1 MSTGIPPVPAPRW
14 DLDSIFPGG
23 SASPQFKAF
32 RDNVRARLQDGVR
45 QLSALPANLTDQA
58 APAWTEFILLLQ
70 TTAEDIDL
78 VRSFS
83 GCLTSQ
89 NTDDAVAVALETEGD
104 SLASEWEKLRTGLEA
119 LALKQADNA
128 WEKLV
133 TSEKLKGVRFYL
145 DELREI
151 AKSKM
156 SLDKEALA
164 LDLAVTGYHGWNR
177 LYDKVAGDIRV
188 DFTENGVT
196 KKISLGQNATK
207 FASPDR
213 SIREQAFKNMTD
225 GWVGQADLA
234 AMALNSQAGFRLALY
249 DHRKWDSVLYE
260 PLVQAR
266 LSREALDAMWHVVS
280 QAVGKLAPYVDA
292 KKKLLGIDKF
302 RWYDEFAPVGAVDKT
317 FGFDEAV
324 DFVERH
330 VGEFSSDLAQFV
342 RMAVNK
348 RWVEAEDRPG
358 KRGGAFCTGMGAH
371 RQTRVFM
378 TFTGSYDGL
387 MTLAHELGHA
397 YHNWVLRE
405 RPFFATEYPMTLA
418 ETASIFNELL
428 VTDAAL
434 TAAKE
439 RDERLMLLEQ
449 KLQQAYVLFCDIY
462 TRFLFDQSFYS
473 ERRTGP
479 VAKERLCELMV
490 EAQKKAFGNLLDE
503 SGYHP
508 YFWAS
513 KLHFYITDHPFY
525 NYPYTFGFLFAGGVY
540 DRASK
545 EGKAFAPKYQAL
557 LADSGSMT
565 TDQAARKHLGVD
577 LAKEDFWRD
586 AVARSLAE
594 LDEFVKLAG

>member
-1 MSTGIPPVPAPRW
+1 MSTGTAHVPAPRW

-32 RDNVRARLQDGVR
+32 RDNIRARLRDGAG
-45 QLSALPANLTDQA
+45 QLTALPTDLTDPT
-58 APAWTEFILLLQ
+58 APAWSEFILLLQ
-70 TTAEDIDL
+70 TVAEDIDL
-78 VRSFS
+78 ARSFA
-83 GCLTSQ
+83 GCLTAQ
-89 NTDDAVAVALETEGD
+89 NTDDAAAVALETEGD

-119 LALKQADNA
+119 LALKQSDGA

-133 TSEKLKGVRFYL
+133 TTDKLQGVRFYL

-196 KKISLGQNATK
+196 KEISLGQNATK

-225 GWVGQADLA
+225 GWIAQADLA

-280 QAVGKLAPYVDA
+280 QAANKLAPYVDA
-292 KKKLLGIDKF
+292 KKKLLGIEKF

-330 VGEFSSDLAQFV
+330 VGEFSADLARFV
-342 RMAVNK
+342 RMAVTN

-418 ETASIFNELL
+418 ETASLFNELL

-434 TAAKE
+434 NATWE
-439 RDERLMLLEQ
+439 REERLMLLEQ

-462 TRFLFDQSFYS
+462 TRFLFDQSFYA
-473 ERRTGP
+473 ERRRGP

-540 DRASK
+540 DRARK

-565 TDQAARKHLGVD
+565 TDQAAKKHLGVD

-586 AVARSLAE
+586 AVGRSLAE